1 MKSFSMTRISLGHFI
16 IAGLVFWG
24 LPGVFVAGPSAIVY
38 TVACVLPVWWFCRH
52 DTEPVVAPARRL
64 STATCAVLT
73 VFSLAYLAGDATIG
87 RQLLQQ
93 NMFLFHSAGMA
104 HEVDAINSNVSMGGG
119 LADLLGYIFV
129 LLPLG
134 LIDATRNTSHQ
145 GRWIL
150 WAVALLLLFYDTGA
164 GRGFVLMV
172 VAAIVLGRTSDWRRM
187 VIGIALALGVFSLAS
202 IFRGD
207 TANTQSPL
215 LSGIVTPYIN
225 LGLML
230 NAHCGTAP
238 WYSFLLEFM
247 KKFMPAFLI
256 PKKVFSFNMEMS
268 LCLYPSADNTVE
280 SVSVFTWL
288 GEIYYYTPP
297 LLTSLLAGG
306 LLGAL
311 AHAVDRKLVRNQMY
325 SARLL
330 GGLLCFYLP
339 RSRTQDIFTFLIAQF
354 IFLAIFWPQLCN
366 LTRSLHRFVLPTRL
380 INIHREPK
388 QKSL

>member
-1 MKSFSMTRISLGHFI
+1 
-16 IAGLVFWG
+16 
-24 LPGVFVAGPSAIVY
+24 
-38 TVACVLPVWWFCRH
+38 
-52 DTEPVVAPARRL
+52 
-64 STATCAVLT
+64 
-73 VFSLAYLAGDATIG
+73 
-87 RQLLQQ
+87 
-93 NMFLFHSAGMA
+93 
-104 HEVDAINSNVSMGGG
+104 
-119 LADLLGYIFV
+119 
-129 LLPLG
+129 
-134 LIDATRNTSHQ
+134 
-145 GRWIL
+145 
-150 WAVALLLLFYDTGA
+150 
-164 GRGFVLMV
+164 
-172 VAAIVLGRTSDWRRM
+172 
-187 VIGIALALGVFSLAS
+187 LALGVFSLAS
-202 IFRGD
+202 IVRGD